1 MTKKSDLVCKV
12 ISRKADHT
20 TAVGYDDG
28 MPTTTLALLTL
39 GLAGDIYIHEAPDGT
54 ISFTDSPRD
63 STFTVFLREKPLPEP
78 AAVSLE
84 RFPLLNRYDALL
96 HEKSQL
102 HGVPFALLKAVCV
115 AESGMNPNAVS
126 RAGAQ
131 GLMQLM
137 PPTARDLGVTDSF
150 NPEQNVDGG
159 ARYLATQYRRFGSY
173 RLALAAYNAG
183 PGAVQKHNGIP
194 PFEETQ
200 AYVPKVMDLWEH
212 FRYQGVSPPPGP
224 Q

>member
-1 MTKKSDLVCKV
+1 
-12 ISRKADHT
+12 
-20 TAVGYDDG
+20 
-28 MPTTTLALLTL
+28 MPTTTLALLTFV
-39 GLAGDIYIHEAPDGT
+39 LAGDIYIHEAPDGT
-54 ISFTDSPRD
+54 ISFTDSPRE
-63 STFTVFLREKPLPEP
+63 SGYTVFLREKPLPAP
-78 AAVSLE
+78 ASVNLE

-96 HEKSQL
+96 HEKSRQ

-126 RAGAQ
+126 KAGAQ

-137 PPTARDLGVTDSF
+137 PPTARELGVTDSF
-150 NPEQNVDGG
+150 DPEQNVDGG
-159 ARYLATQYRRFGSY
+159 ARYLASQYRRFGSY

-183 PGAVQKHNGIP
+183 PGAVQRHDGIP

-212 FRYQGVSPPPGP
+212 FRYQGVSQPPGSQGRTTP
-224 Q
+224 SGTFPTA

>member
-1 MTKKSDLVCKV
+1 MTRKSDFDCTGSSVE
-12 ISRKADHT
+12 ADHIT
-20 TAVGYDDG
+20 PVGYVCV
-28 MPTTTLALLTL
+28 MTFSLLALLST
-39 GLAGDIYIHEAPDGT
+39 GIAGDIYIHQSEDGT

-63 STFTVFLREKPLPEP
+63 ARFTVFLREKPLPAP
-78 AAVSLE
+78 QAVNLE

-96 HEKSQL
+96 HEKSRE
-102 HGVPFALLKAVCV
+102 HGVPFELLKAVCV

-126 RAGAQ
+126 KAGAQ

-137 PPTARDLGVTDSF
+137 PPTARDLGVLDSF
-150 NPEQNVDGG
+150 NPTENVDGG

-194 PFEETQ
+194 PFAETE
-200 AYVPKVMDLWEH
+200 AYVPKVMALWEH
-212 FRYQGVSPPPGP
+212 FRYQGVSPAPPA

>member
-1 MTKKSDLVCKV
+1 
-12 ISRKADHT
+12 
-20 TAVGYDDG
+20 
-28 MPTTTLALLTL
+28 MPTPTLALLTL

-63 STFTVFLREKPLPEP
+63 AAFTVFLREKPLPAP
-78 AAVSLE
+78 SAVSLE
-84 RFPLLNRYDALL
+84 RFPLLNRYDTLL
-96 HEKSQL
+96 YEKSRL
-102 HGVPFALLKAVCV
+102 HGVPFPLLKAVCV

-126 RAGAQ
+126 KAGAQ

-137 PPTARDLGVTDSF
+137 PPTARELGVRDSF
-150 NPEQNVDGG
+150 DPEQNVDGG
-159 ARYLATQYRRFGSY
+159 ARYLASQYRRFGSY